1 MLCDYVLGGMKCGIT
16 DSSAGASYMVDGS
29 RVGFYV
35 RRFDWYQEPGVVWP
49 AGEDA
54 ALR

>member
-1 MLCDYVLGGMKCGIT
+1 MLCDYVLRGMKCGIS
-16 DSSAGASYMVDGS
+16 DMRAGSSDMADGLKMWFMYHGS
-29 RVGFYV
+29 IGI
-35 RRFDWYQEPGVVWP
+35 ESPGVVWP

>member
-1 MLCDYVLGGMKCGIT
+1 MKCGIT
-16 DSSAGASYMVDGS
+16 DSSAGASDRVDGS
-29 RVGFYV
+29 GMGFYV
-35 RRFDWYQEPGVVWP
+35 WRLDWYQEPGVVWP